1 MTFMKTSFSLSLF
14 GAAMLTLAGCNNASQ
29 TANDAGNTSTANTA
43 TTNTTTDTAA
53 NDTPTEVV
61 IGYNPTIVQPQPLLG
76 VTENEYSK
84 RMPDVKFSGKEY
96 KAGPDVIEALRAGVV
111 QIGSSGAYPAMK
123 AYAGDGDIVMLSGAA
138 SGGTEISVLQSSTL
152 KSVKD
157 LRGKK
162 IAVNQAGSTVDA
174 MVRINLLKAGLR
186 PDKDVQIVE
195 VEPSE
200 QAEALK
206 NGDVEAVAAPAPW
219 PSDVQI
225 KAKARPL
232 LDWKAIYNN
241 GNYLAGS
248 IFTTKKFADAHP
260 AFIQKFIAANRALTD
275 ELNQD
280 RTKSDARVLA
290 AWSKV
295 SKKTLAP
302 DVAKKAFAT
311 IRYTTEAKEAG
322 MQSFAD
328 QSYKVGIARKKMD
341 LKGFVVQSQ

>member
-1 MTFMKTSFSLSLF
+1 M
-14 GAAMLTLAGCNNASQ
+14 
-29 TANDAGNTSTANTA
+29 A
-43 TTNTTTDTAA
+43 TTNTTT
-53 NDTPTEVV
+53 NTPSDDVTKVV
-61 IGYNPTIVQPQPLLG
+61 VGYNPAIVQPQPLLG

-84 RMPDVKFSGKEY
+84 RIAGVTFSGKEY

-123 AYAGDGDIVMLSGAA
+123 AYAGDGDIVLLCGAA
-138 SGGTEISVLQSSTL
+138 SGGTEISVLQSSPIQ
-152 KSVKD
+152 SVKD

-195 VEPSE
+195 VEPPE

-206 NGDVEAVAAPAPW
+206 NGDVDAVAAPAPW

-232 LDWKAIYNN
+232 LDWKAIYNG

-248 IFTTKKFADAHP
+248 IYTTKKFADAHP

-275 ELNQD
+275 ELNKD
-280 RTKSDARVLA
+280 RVKSDARVLA

-302 DVAKKAFAT
+302 DVAKRAFAT
-311 IRYTTEAKEAG
+311 IKYTSEANEAG
-322 MQSFAD
+322 LQSFAD
-328 QSYKVGIARKKMD
+328 QSFKVGIARKKID
-341 LKGFVVQSQ
+341 LKGFVVQAK

>member
-1 MTFMKTSFSLSLF
+1 MTTRFSSALF
-14 GAAMLTLAGCNNASQ
+14 YGALLIGVAGCGNNA
-29 TANDAGNTSTANTA
+29 APTSNSASNNA
-43 TTNTTTDTAA
+43 
-53 NDTPTEVV
+53 TPTNATQNDFPTKVV
-61 IGYNPTIVQPQPLLG
+61 VGYNPTIVQPQPLLG
-76 VTENEYSK
+76 VLENEYSK
-84 RMPDVKFSGKEY
+84 RIAGVTFSGKEY
-96 KAGPDVIEALRAGVV
+96 KAGPEVIEALRAGVV

-123 AYAGDGDIVMLSGAA
+123 AYASDGDIVMLCGAA
-138 SGGTEISVLQSSTL
+138 VGGTEISVLQTSPI

-162 IAVNQAGSTVDA
+162 IAVNHAGSTVDA
-174 MVRINLLKAGLR
+174 MVRINVLKAGLR

-195 VEPSE
+195 IEPAE

-206 NGDVEAVAAPAPW
+206 NGDVDAVAAPAPW

-260 AFIQKFIAANRALTD
+260 EFIQKFIRANRDLTD
-275 ELNQD
+275 KLNQD
-280 RTKSDARVLA
+280 RAKADARVLA
-290 AWSKV
+290 AWSRV
-295 SKKTLAP
+295 SKKTLP
-302 DVAKKAFAT
+302 SDIAKKAFAT
-311 IRYTTEAKEAG
+311 IKYTTEAKEAG

-328 QSYKVGIARKKMD
+328 KAFEVGIARKKMN
-341 LKGFVVQSQ
+341 LKGFVVASK